1 MNVSRQFLRQVRQ
14 QLRKLAQRTV
24 TEVRDFKILLEDLDS
39 VMLKAAI
46 DRTKELMIRMYC

>member
-1 MNVSRQFLRQVRQ
+1 MSRQYLRQVRQ
-14 QLRKLAQRTV
+14 QLRKLAQRTI